1 MKSFSLRSLLP
12 VTSWALAASV
22 GVISQA
28 LPAQSQII
36 NPTNEVILNGYIY
49 SIGAKRYTWSELY
62 NASKNAGEMPWTDYT
77 GGGALTFA
85 QLYRPDGNFLASLNP
100 DRLLSFNNANDTDGI
115 AINYRSPGGA
125 NNSFMY
131 SYSSEKQLFTYVVN
145 KVAVPT
151 EAAEIIGDLGLSFNL
166 SCGTSRSALRSC
178 LRKVVFSGIAPRNID
193 APGIALSSYNNLLA
207 DTIFERVPM
216 RKFVK
221 VGPKAETPEPE
232 PTPSEPIRGLWKTSP
247 TGEVIEVNG
256 EAYAEIEELT
266 AELQEEPGM
275 NAWVRGFGGSSN
287 AQYTNQYTFNNW
299 SATNGGVVAGVDY
312 NFNTTTKL
320 GLYANY
326 GSINLD
332 QGGQWGGGSWTPTGW
347 GGGVQ
352 ASYWAD
358 NFFVQGLFGASGFS
372 GDQDR
377 NIVAI
382 GRYTG
387 DQVSGEKDVTSLVGS
402 LRVGAP
408 LDLGSVILEPQATAT
423 WSGNQENAFSESGS
437 NVRVFN
443 LRYSSRDTSFW
454 NSTVGLK
461 AYFPIKQGE
470 RNLLTPTLRAAWLGN
485 WDTNNSGQ
493 TISVT
498 SRRRITRSTT
508 IESNQQD
515 KNGVLL
521 EAGIDYSI
529 NNLDTTSWKLYAKGG
544 VEIWDNANNNT
555 DWRTSGGI
563 TFVF

>member
-1 MKSFSLRSLLP
+1 MSQ
-12 VTSWALAASV
+12 SV
-22 GVISQA
+22 
-28 LPAQSQII
+28 LAQSRVFE
-36 NPTNEVILNGYIY
+36 TNEVIYNGYIY
-49 SIGAKRYTWSELY
+49 SIGAKDYTWTELY
-62 NASKNAGEMPWTDYT
+62 PASKNPNEMPWTEYNGGLGLAQSLAGLYKHGGNFMEFAHPHVEDGDFDDGGVINVTAYQSPTRTLNRHLYT
-77 GGGALTFA
+77 GTEAL
-85 QLYRPDGNFLASLNP
+85 P
-100 DRLLSFNNANDTDGI
+100 
-115 AINYRSPGGA
+115 
-125 NNSFMY
+125 
-131 SYSSEKQLFTYVVN
+131 FTYLVN

-151 EAAEIIGDLGLSFNL
+151 EAAEILGDLGLSFNF
-166 SCGTSRSALRSC
+166 SFGSTRAALLTG

-221 VGPKAETPEPE
+221 VEPKAESPAPE
-232 PTPSEPIRGLWKTSP
+232 PTPSEPVRGLWKTAP
-247 TGEVIEVNG
+247 TDEVIQVNG
-256 EAYAEIEELT
+256 EAYAEDEELT
-266 AELQEEPGM
+266 AELQEKPGM
-275 NAWVRGFGGSSN
+275 DAWVRGFGGSSN
-287 AQYTNQYTFNNW
+287 APYTNQYAFNNW

-320 GLYANY
+320 GVYANY

-332 QGGQWGGGSWTPTGW
+332 QGGQWGGGSWNPTGW

-358 NFFVQGLFGASGFS
+358 NFYVQGLFGASGFS

-377 NIVAI
+377 NIVAM

-387 DQVSGEKDVTSLVGS
+387 DEVSGEKDVTSLVGS

-408 LDLGSVILEPQATAT
+408 LDLGSMILEPQATAT
-423 WSGNQENAFSESGS
+423 WTGNQEDAFSESGS

-461 AYFPIKQGE
+461 AYFPIRKGE

-498 SRRRITRSTT
+498 SRRRITRSTK

-515 KNGVLL
+515 TNGVLL

-529 NNLDTTSWKLYAKGG
+529 NNLDRTSWKLFAKGG
-544 VEIWDNANNNT
+544 VEIWDNANNST

-563 TFVF
+563 TFQF